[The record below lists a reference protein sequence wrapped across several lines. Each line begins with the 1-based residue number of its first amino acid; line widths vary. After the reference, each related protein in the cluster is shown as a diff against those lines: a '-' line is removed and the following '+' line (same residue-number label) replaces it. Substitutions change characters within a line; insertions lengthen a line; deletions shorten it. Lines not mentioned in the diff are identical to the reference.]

1 MDDLTIIALY
11 NARDEQAIAETANKY
26 GAHCLAIAENILH
39 SLSDSEECVNDTWLN
54 TWNSIPPESPHS
66 LRAWLSRITRNLA
79 LNRLAARSADKRA
92 GEHYTTALEEL
103 SECIASPTDTEGE
116 VIRRAKAKALAKSLN
131 RFIETLPTRDR
142 DIFLGRYYFLY
153 SAKEIARR
161 LGMKENYV
169 RNILSRTREKLR
181 NHLRKEDFD
190 L

>member
-1 MDDLTIIALY
+1 MDDRAIIALY
-11 NARDEQAIAETANKY
+11 NARDEQAIAETAHKY
-26 GAHCLAIAENILH
+26 GAHCLSIAENILH

-54 TWNSIPPESPHS
+54 TWNSIPPASPNS

-116 VIRRAKAKALAKSLN
+116 VIRREEAEVLAKSLN
-131 RFIETLPTRDR
+131 RFLQTLPARDR

-161 LGMKENYV
+161 LGMRENYV
-169 RNILSRTREKLR
+169 RNVLSRTREKLR
-181 NHLRKEDFD
+181 DHLRKEEFD

>member
-1 MDDLTIIALY
+1 MDDKQIVDLY
-11 NARDEQAIAETANKY
+11 FARAERAIDETARKYGRYCHAIA
-26 GAHCLAIAENILH
+26 H
-39 SLSDSEECVNDTWLN
+39 SLLGNDEDAEECVNDTWLN

>member
-1 MDDLTIIALY
+1 MDDRAIIALY
-11 NARDEQAIAETANKY
+11 NVRDEQAIAETAHKY
-26 GAHCLAIAENILH
+26 GAHCLSIAENILH

-54 TWNSIPPESPHS
+54 TWNSIPPASPNS

-103 SECIASPTDTEGE
+103 SECIAAPTDTESE
-116 VIRRAKAKALAKSLN
+116 VIRREEAEVLAKSLN
-131 RFIETLPTRDR
+131 RFLQTLPARDR
-142 DIFLGRYYFLY
+142 DVFLGRYYFLY

-161 LGMKENYV
+161 LEMRENYV
-169 RNILSRTREKLR
+169 RNVISRTREKLR
-181 NHLRKEDFD
+181 DHLRKEEFD

>member
-1 MDDLTIIALY
+1 MDDRAIIALY
-11 NARDEQAIAETANKY
+11 NARDEAAISATADKY
-26 GAHCLAIAENILH
+26 GAHCIAIAENILH

-54 TWNSIPPESPHS
+54 TWNSIPPASPHS

-92 GEHYTTALEEL
+92 GEHYTAALEEL
-103 SECIASPTDTEGE
+103 SECIAAPTDTEGE
-116 VIRRAKAKALAKSLN
+116 VIRREEAAALAKSLN
-131 RFIETLPTRDR
+131 RFLGTLSQRER

-153 SAKEIARR
+153 PAKEIAHR
-161 LGMKENYV
+161 LGMRENYV

-181 NHLRKEDFD
+181 THLRKEDFN